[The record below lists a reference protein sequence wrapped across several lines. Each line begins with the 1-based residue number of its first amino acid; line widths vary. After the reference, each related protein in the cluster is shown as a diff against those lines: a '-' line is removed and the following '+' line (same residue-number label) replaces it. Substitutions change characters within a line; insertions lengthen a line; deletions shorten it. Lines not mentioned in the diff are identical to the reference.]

1 MLMKYINNVSIILE
15 AMKINYNESYNRF
28 FFPCP
33 IHGSD
38 NFSSVSIYKNTGQWL
53 CFTRHCEEKV
63 GRNFLDFV
71 AGYLKCDKKT
81 ATIYCDNIIEGI
93 FPELL
98 VNNSH
103 NQISYE
109 PTFKFKEIPREEILK
124 HVNPMIPF
132 YLRRGYSTEILK
144 KYDLFICKKKRNLL
158 YGRIVF
164 PIYNNDRT
172 SIIGFVGR
180 TLQPQC
186 EKCRKFHCLTKK
198 CPESPFEK
206 IICEKWVN
214 SKGLARN
221 KLLFNYWWSRDYI
234 RESGKII
241 LVESQGDVLKIEMAD
256 IHNSVGIFGTE
267 LSPKQAELIKQSGAK
282 QVILCMNN
290 DEAGRIA
297 ADKIEKILG
306 METIKL
312 ELPENDMGDMA
323 IPDIR
328 HFLSTYLSPTPE

>member
-1 MLMKYINNVSIILE
+1 MQTYDKFLENLDIIL
-15 AMKINYNESYNRF
+15 AALKIDFNQSSGRY

-33 IHGSD
+33 CHSSD
-38 NFSSVSIYKNTGQWL
+38 NYNSCSIYTNTGIWR
-53 CFTRHCEEKV
+53 CFTRHCEYEYRDNLF
-63 GRNFLDFV
+63 GFV
-71 AGYLKCDKKT
+71 SGVLKCSYDEAKKFCENV
-81 ATIYCDNIIEGI
+81 IDGLDVSVDN
-93 FPELL
+93 PRPKPK
-98 VNNSH
+98 
-103 NQISYE
+103 QID
-109 PTFKFKEIPREEILK
+109 FRFKEISREKLLPF
-124 HVNPMIPF
+124 VDADIPF

-186 EKCRKFHCLTKK
+186 EKCRKFHSPTKK
-198 CPESPFEK
+198 CPESSFEK